1 MNMDD
6 SSNLSCVVLY
16 FPQFSSSTSA
26 PCARRRN
33 VNKKPCECS
42 SREYFQPNSHTPSY
56 RHTVQFRSSRPTR
69 NRSRPL
75 TECEYISLSTILL
88 LLQLLLLLL
97 ILQTQLVIILLYYYH
112 YYRPD
117 LKSDIWTIMDPVRL
131 DLRNKFYLA
140 RNYQKCGGR
149 NQFSHDFVYKI
160 YAYNTKWLRPP
171 PGITE

>member
-1 MNMDD
+1 MACPQIKILESDTNTSLLWRVCLYTFYTRCYNTHIYCIAHWHWFAWVPTVNMDD

-112 YYRPD
+112 Y
-117 LKSDIWTIMDPVRL
+117 
-131 DLRNKFYLA
+131 
-140 RNYQKCGGR
+140 
-149 NQFSHDFVYKI
+149 
-160 YAYNTKWLRPP
+160 
-171 PGITE
+171 